1 MIFNNC
7 LIKVSDNSNVSYVK
21 CFNIRKELKSFIGVF
36 LYMSI
41 KSLKTEGRL
50 LKGDVLKGIIVRER
64 KNYHRYT
71 GNYLKFDLN
80 ETILL
85 NEKNEVFNAKI
96 LGLLPLELKRK
107 KHLRLLSLSS
117 HFV

>member
-1 MIFNNC
+1 
-7 LIKVSDNSNVSYVK
+7 
-21 CFNIRKELKSFIGVF
+21 
-36 LYMSI
+36 MSI
-41 KSLKTEGRL
+41 KSLKTEGKL